1 MIVFIRSHEHHGN
14 GIVLPLRPGPRM
26 KPPPPHLL
34 TTRVLNCALFCHS
47 AGGHLNPAV
56 TFSTL
61 ICGFYPVLH
70 SLLYI
75 ALQVRLGSPGWKVTS
90 GPRQL
95 GSARLS
101 CVWPAGGVH
110 PPPL

>member
-1 MIVFIRSHEHHGN
+1 MATMEWHSN
-14 GIVLPLRPGPRM
+14 IVLPLRPSPRM
-26 KPPPPHLL
+26 KPPPPHRS
-34 TTRVLNCALFCHS
+34 TTRVLKCALFCHS

-75 ALQVRLGSPGWKVTS
+75 ALQVRH
-90 GPRQL
+90 
-95 GSARLS
+95 GSAAMLPGLQPRLES
-101 CVWPAGGVH
+101 DCRTCWALERH
-110 PPPL
+110 EH